1 MDLTVLYKKIYRKIH
16 IGKKGGRFLLIN
28 KKRVYLS
35 KKQIK
40 QLLKNKV
47 TDDKNKVTDDKNKV
61 TDDKN
66 KVTDDKNKVTDDK
79 NKVTDYKNK
88 VTDNKPNIIISYNLS
103 WATQKD
109 VITGSEIKHVKAC
122 RKKYG
127 KKAVPYKKLSGC
139 SQSLCDQ
146 LILFNKNN
154 PLNLFDIL
162 CIQEGTKEYT
172 ELMFNTINKTNKYDY
187 HLSKIN
193 SVSILGVM
201 YKRIFGKPIEIFKG
215 LLESKDRPIHIL
227 YFKVINTLVINAH
240 FPHNVDINNLV
251 KDKIIPHI
259 KKYIG
264 KSRIIFC
271 GDFNDA
277 DSQLIKGKNAELKHL
292 KLKIKN
298 AVVVK
303 SCCFNDNFDNIGD
316 YIFDSKKTSYFGLL
330 PNCKSLGSDHKPVIS
345 INELKIL
352 FN

>member
-1 MDLTVLYKKIYRKIH
+1 MDLTILYKKNYRKIH
-16 IGKKGGRFLLIN
+16 IGKKGGHYLLI
-28 KKRVYLS
+28 KKKKIYLS
-35 KKQIK
+35 QNRIKK
-40 QLLKNKV
+40 LLKNKV
-47 TDDKNKVTDDKNKV
+47 PDIKKRHINNNTNINNNISLNNKTNYNK
-61 TDDKN
+61 TNDN
-66 KVTDDKNKVTDDK
+66 KTN
-79 NKVTDYKNK
+79 
-88 VTDNKPNIIISYNLS
+88 DNKPNIIISYNLS

-109 VITGSEIKHVKAC
+109 VITGSEIEHVKAC

-162 CIQEGTKEYT
+162 CIQEGTIEYT

-215 LLESKDRPIHIL
+215 SFESKERPIQIL
-227 YFKVINTLVINAH
+227 YFKMINTVVINAH
-240 FPHNVDINNLV
+240 FPHNVDINKLV

-259 KKYIG
+259 KKYID

-277 DSQLIKGKNAELKHL
+277 NSQLIKGKNAELKHL

-298 AVVVK
+298 AVEVK
-303 SCCFNDNFDNIGD
+303 SCCFNNNFDNIGD
-316 YIFDSKKTSYFGLL
+316 YIFDSKKTSYFGLF
-330 PNCKSLGSDHKPVIS
+330 PNRKPLASDHKPVIS
-345 INELKIL
+345 INKLKIL